1 MPGHESVLDLHC
13 HTVLGSTDSQLK
25 PQELAQ
31 LAVTHG
37 LTACCISEHDNVWDR
52 HAIAKHSD
60 DLGIPFIPGMEV
72 TTNLGHIL
80 VYGLDG
86 YVSGI
91 RDARVLRQVTRE
103 RGAIMIAAH
112 PLRNRLLPYRVNG
125 GAPTILG
132 TTQPAP
138 PPTIEQAAEMEIFTL
153 VDEVEVLNGGTSDLE
168 NYFALRVAGVLG
180 FRGVA
185 CSDAHSTHG
194 VGRFA
199 TVFERP
205 IRTAPDLAASI
216 RERSFYPAQ
225 ARTADGPLQAYGVS
239 AFGEEWE
246 ERLEVAIKNRR

>member
-1 MPGHESVLDLHC
+1 M
-13 HTVLGSTDSQLK
+13 LGSTDSQLK

-31 LAVTHG
+31 LAIAHG

-52 HAIAKHSD
+52 HAIAKHSA
-60 DLGIPFIPGMEV
+60 DLEVPFIPGMEV

-80 VYGLDG
+80 VYGLEG

-91 RDARVLRQVTRE
+91 RDARVLRQMTKD
-103 RGAIMIAAH
+103 RGAVMIAAH
-112 PLRNRLLPYRVNG
+112 PLRNRLLPYRANG
-125 GAPTILG
+125 GGPAILG

-138 PPTIEQAAEMEIFTL
+138 PPTVEQAAEMEIFSL
-153 VDEVEVLNGGTSDLE
+153 VDEVEVLNGGTSELE
-168 NYFALRVAGVLG
+168 NYFALRVAGLLG

-205 IRTAPDLAASI
+205 IRTAGDLATAI
-216 RERSFYPAQ
+216 RDRSFYPAQ
-225 ARTADGPLQAYGVS
+225 ARAAGQPVLPYTVTS
-239 AFGEEWE
+239 FGEEWE
-246 ERLEVAIKNRR
+246 ERLEAAIRNRR